1 VKLFLDS
8 AITDE
13 IKHALEVWDV
23 DGVTTNPRHV
33 QTSGRPLLPLLEEIA
48 GLVAGTD
55 KPVSVEIDPRLTDW
69 EAVVAEGLKLAAL
82 SPNFVIK
89 VGASEPGFKAVRE
102 LTRRG
107 VRTNVTLVFST
118 AQAWHAARSGATFV
132 SPFLGWKDAHGDDG
146 GSLLPEILA
155 VVRAHAYP
163 TQVIAAAIR
172 NARQIAEAAVAGA
185 HCVTAGFPVYQE
197 SFRNPYTTYGEQLF
211 GAAWDA
217 IPKAPEPPP
226 VEVEAAARAQ
236 PVRPR
241 RP

>member
-23 DGVTTNPRHV
+23 HGVTTNPRHV
-33 QTSGRPLLPLLEEIA
+33 QTSGRPLWPLLEEIA
-48 GLVAGTD
+48 GLVAGTE
-55 KPVSVEIDPRLTDW
+55 KPVGVEIDPRLTDW
-69 EAVVAEGLKLAAL
+69 EQVVAEGLRLTAL

-89 VGASEPGFKAVRE
+89 VGASEPGFKAARE

-118 AQAWHAARSGATFV
+118 AQAWRAARSGAAYV
-132 SPFLGWKDAHGDDG
+132 SPFLGCKEAHGDEG
-146 GSLLPEILA
+146 RTLLPEILA
-155 VVRAHAYP
+155 ALRNFAYP
-163 TQVIAAAIR
+163 TKVIAAAIR
-172 NARQIAEAAVAGA
+172 NARQIAEAAIAGA

-197 SFRNPYTTYGEQLF
+197 SFRNPYTAYSEQLF
-211 GAAWDA
+211 GAAWEA
-217 IPKAPEPPP
+217 TPKAPELPDEGPPRP
-226 VEVEAAARAQ
+226 APQ

-241 RP
+241 RG